1 MRRLAP
7 LACLLVVACA
17 ASDGI
22 WPTLARRPGEV
33 TPMVPRPASG
43 AERPTNVV
51 APDTPQMAETPR
63 PVPVAIDDVTAQL
76 NTLARDLDDV
86 AARLKQQQGA
96 LETATVRARNAAPDS
111 DARGTV
117 EVETTR
123 LERIGGQV
131 ADLRDRL
138 DAIAGTLA
146 DAAASGTDVTGQIKT
161 AGGLIA
167 RTRGLADSVKAAMPA
182 AGARAG

>member
-1 MRRLAP
+1 MRRIAP

-17 ASDGI
+17 AGDGT

-43 AERPTNVV
+43 
-51 APDTPQMAETPR
+51 TPR
-63 PVPVAIDDVTAQL
+63 PVEPVAADALPAAVTPRPAPVVIDDVTAQL

-86 AARLKQQQGA
+86 ASRLKQQRSA
-96 LETATVRARNAAPDS
+96 LETATARARNAAADS
-111 DARGTV
+111 EARGTV

-146 DAAASGTDVTGQIKT
+146 DAAAGGTDVTTQIKA

-167 RTRGLADSVKAAMPA
+167 RTRGLAADVKAAMPA
-182 AGARAG
+182 GTPQPG